1 MDNLEAEP
9 GLDLSAGPRDIL
21 ATPFALS
28 RSPILTTSAVTTE
41 RQLGKPPQPP
51 TLNTTT
57 TTMANP
63 LDTDAGSELFSSYE
77 AELKLVQADL
87 NQKLDQIPELSG
99 EPRKAAISQAER
111 ALEEAN
117 ELLDQMRL
125 EKSNIP
131 SSART
136 KINQRFRN
144 HETDTD
150 SAKRRLANL
159 SNDRAALF
167 GARYA
172 DDPNAGDVQLEQ
184 RQQLLSGT
192 ERLDRSTQR
201 LRDSQRLA
209 NETEDIGASTLAD
222 LHRQRHVIDHTHETL
237 LQSEG
242 YVDRSVKTLKG
253 MARR

>member
-1 MDNLEAEP
+1 
-9 GLDLSAGPRDIL
+9 
-21 ATPFALS
+21 
-28 RSPILTTSAVTTE
+28 
-41 RQLGKPPQPP
+41 
-51 TLNTTT
+51 
-57 TTMANP
+57 MANP

-131 SSART
+131 SAART

-150 SAKRRLANL
+150 SAKRRLENL

-172 DDPNAGDVQLEQ
+172 DDPSGGDVQLEQ

-192 ERLDRSTQR
+192 DRLDRSTQR

-253 MARR
+253 MARRMATNKIITIAIITVLVLLILAVIVSKFR